1 MLEVLGLL
9 VLGLVAGGFAATLGV
24 GGGVIFVPLLI
35 SIFGFA
41 QLDAQ
46 GTSLAIIVPTAIVG
60 AIGHA
65 RAGRIN
71 WRVFGVVAAVGVFG
85 AAGGSLVAQSTDGD
99 ILRGIFAIVLALL
112 AVRMGLRTFSLWR
125 ASRTVDTG

>member
-1 MLEVLGLL
+1 MLEVLALL
-9 VLGLVAGGFAATLGV
+9 LLGLVAGGFAATLGV
-24 GGGVIFVPLLI
+24 GGGVIFVPFLVFG
-35 SIFGFA
+35 FGFA

-71 WRVFGVVAAVGVFG
+71 WKVFVVVAAVGVFG
-85 AAGGSLVAQSTDGD
+85 AAGGALLAQSTDGET
-99 ILRGIFAIVLALL
+99 LRAVFAVVLALL
-112 AVRMGLRTFSLWR
+112 AVRMGLRTYSLWR
-125 ASRTVDTG
+125 VSRTIDTS